1 MITVLDIVSTPVVPV
16 LRRSELHEAVPR
28 LLETLR
34 RATLT
39 YSHLE
44 IRLNISRALFMFI
57 IPQINNQGLA
67 KRFELAGIQGN
78 Q

>member
-39 YSHLE
+39 YNHGE

-57 IPQINNQGLA
+57 MPPNEQSGPGKEI
-67 KRFELAGIQGN
+67 
-78 Q
+78 